1 MANSKEI
8 TISFEGW
15 LRAAKRR
22 FSKLAEKEGVMNGWC
37 SDGHTIRLL
46 FPTEFEKAYFT
57 EKVKQMPN
65 FNGEGKIEING

>member
-1 MANSKEI
+1 
-8 TISFEGW
+8 
-15 LRAAKRR
+15 
-22 FSKLAEKEGVMNGWC
+22 MNGWC